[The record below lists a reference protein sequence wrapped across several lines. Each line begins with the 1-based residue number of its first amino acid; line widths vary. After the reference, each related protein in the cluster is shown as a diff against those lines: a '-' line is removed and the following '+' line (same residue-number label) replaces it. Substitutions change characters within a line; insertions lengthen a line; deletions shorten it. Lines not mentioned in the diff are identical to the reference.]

1 MIKEYFN
8 SLADVLEA
16 NSKSASFNQHRPDSG
31 TNRENALIQVLND
44 HLPNRLR
51 AINGG
56 TVINLLP

>member
-16 NSKSASFNQHRPDSG
+16 NSKAASFNQHRPDSG